1 VIKKLL
7 MLIVMSVLGV
17 AFVPGGLSTLE
28 DLLGLSGPLV
38 PGALTGGGKSKSKAR
53 TASEPGAAS
62 PTLIDSEDGS
72 EGSDEPMP
80 VSIDPGSTLGVLTAI
95 QSHAESSGITCSTI
109 ESSSRHEDGADPNA
123 SADVARWH
131 LAGHGEPTGVVSFLA
146 ALEQDGPLSNM
157 ERVELSPHDETLL
170 AFSIDLRISRLE
182 EAH

>member
-1 VIKKLL
+1 VIKKLF
-7 MLIVMSVLGV
+7 MLIVMSVVGI
-17 AFVPGGLSTLE
+17 AFVPGGLSTVE

-38 PGALTGGGKSKSKAR
+38 PGATGGGKAKSKGR
-53 TASEPGAAS
+53 SASDPGAAS
-62 PTLIDSEDGS
+62 LTLLGSEDEAEDGA
-72 EGSDEPMP
+72 EPAP
-80 VSIDPGSTLGVLTAI
+80 VPIDPGSTLGVLTAI

-109 ESSSRHEDGADPNA
+109 ESSSRHEEGADPNLP
-123 SADVARWH
+123 ADVAHWH

-157 ERVELSPHDETLL
+157 DRVELLPHDQSLL